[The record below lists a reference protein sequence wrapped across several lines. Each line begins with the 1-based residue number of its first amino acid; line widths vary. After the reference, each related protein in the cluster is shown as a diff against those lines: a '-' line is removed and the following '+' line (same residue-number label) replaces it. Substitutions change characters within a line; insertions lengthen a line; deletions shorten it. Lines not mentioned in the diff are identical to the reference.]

1 MPLQHRSADHIE
13 EQLSIIDGLSS
24 RPFPDEEVRP
34 GASGRWSGPG
44 FHLAV
49 LRESQDFWEDR
60 STEIV
65 EAAERALEAD
75 LAALSAILTARWGAP
90 ETVDLWPCLGLDDP
104 CPNPPAREPLSF
116 LCGVAGSMQ
125 TWRLPNSDRWVGLA
139 IGQADPEWQ
148 FQLLAG
154 IGDPSSLR

>member
-1 MPLQHRSADHIE
+1 
-13 EQLSIIDGLSS
+13 
-24 RPFPDEEVRP
+24 
-34 GASGRWSGPG
+34 
-44 FHLAV
+44 
-49 LRESQDFWEDR
+49 
-60 STEIV
+60 
-65 EAAERALEAD
+65 
-75 LAALSAILTARWGAP
+75 
-90 ETVDLWPCLGLDDP
+90 LGLDDP
-104 CPNPPAREPLSF
+104 GPNPPAREPLSF